1 MGKRRHAGAAPPPAP
16 HPPAPAGAAGTREAP
31 AGYWLVLDTNVLIDY
46 ARHADGDAPDRPLPG
61 EFIRF
66 IGDNP
71 GLVLRVNTAK
81 REMRAFMRHYDA
93 NDCVRVQRLLGRFPT
108 AKRRHLR
115 GYEKYLGEIVA
126 HLASVAGDPD
136 SGSARAWLA
145 SKRAALASRGLGGAA
160 DGGADPAQRGAA
172 LGWLFDSARKSDVWI
187 MAKAAKLSEDRPVRL
202 VSNDGDM
209 IVFGGMLGRLTSGR
223 LLVARPDTW
232 G

>member
-1 MGKRRHAGAAPPPAP
+1 MGKRRHAGAAPP
-16 HPPAPAGAAGTREAP
+16 HPPLPGGAAGSRAAP

-46 ARHADGDAPDRPLPG
+46 ARHADCDAPDRPLPG

-172 LGWLFDSARKSDVWI
+172 LGWLLESARKSDVWI

-209 IVFGGMLGRLTSGR
+209 VVFGGMLGRLTSGR

>member
-16 HPPAPAGAAGTREAP
+16 HPPHPAGAAGIREAP

-209 IVFGGMLGRLTSGR
+209 IVFGDMLGRLTSGR